1 MHIVNIILGRSVAL
15 ADKADGHR
23 CSADLLI
30 RYDNDPF
37 QLKMMMMTEQPAAE
51 EKQPAKN
58 SKERQF
64 KGLSLTERKQ
74 LRREK
79 LIEAGIEAYGTH
91 GFFSVTV
98 KDICNEA
105 KLTERYF
112 YESFKKSENLF
123 QTIFLKLID
132 ELQQNV
138 MQAIMQASSDPKK
151 MIEAGLTALLTTL
164 KDNPQMARIIYI
176 DAMLVQELHNQ
187 ATIHETMSRF
197 DRMIHAFVML
207 MMPNIGRSEREI
219 SLVATGLNGYV
230 TQIAIRWVMSGFKQ
244 SMDEILSSCS
254 IVFLSLLQTFSQHE
268 PSVKK

>member
-1 MHIVNIILGRSVAL
+1 MTQSATSEKKQQKMVA
-15 ADKADGHR
+15 
-23 CSADLLI
+23 
-30 RYDNDPF
+30 
-37 QLKMMMMTEQPAAE
+37 
-51 EKQPAKN
+51 
-58 SKERQF
+58 KERQF
-64 KGLSLTERKQ
+64 KGLSMAERQ
-74 LRREK
+74 QARREK
-79 LIEAGIEAYGTH
+79 LIEAGIQAYGTH

-112 YESFKKSENLF
+112 YESFKKSEHLF

-138 MQAIMQASSDPKK
+138 MQAMMRASSDPKK

-164 KDNPQMARIIYI
+164 RDNPRMARIIYI

-197 DRMIHAFVML
+197 DRMIQAFVML
-207 MMPNIGRSEREI
+207 MMPNLSRSEQEI
-219 SLVATGLNGYV
+219 SLVSTGLNGYV

-244 SMDEILSSCS
+244 SMEEVLSSCS
-254 IVFLSLLQTFSQHE
+254 IVFLTLFETFAE
-268 PSVKK
+268 KK

>member
-1 MHIVNIILGRSVAL
+1 
-15 ADKADGHR
+15 
-23 CSADLLI
+23 
-30 RYDNDPF
+30 
-37 QLKMMMMTEQPAAE
+37 MTYSNSNTAE
-51 EKQPAKN
+51 HNNNPTK

-64 KGLSLTERKQ
+64 KGLSLAERKQ
-74 LRREK
+74 ARREK
-79 LIEAGIEAYGTH
+79 LIEAGIEVYGTH

-112 YESFKKSENLF
+112 YESFKKSDQLF

-138 MQAIMQASSDPKK
+138 MQAIMQASSNHEK
-151 MIEAGLTALLTTL
+151 MVDAGLTALLTTL
-164 KDNPQMARIIYI
+164 KDNPRMARIIYI

-187 ATIHETMSRF
+187 ATIRETMLRF

-207 MMPNIGRSEREI
+207 MMPNIPHSEREI
-219 SLVATGLNGYV
+219 SWVSTGLNGYV

-244 SMDEILSSCS
+244 SMEDVLASCRV
-254 IVFLSLLQTFSQHE
+254 VFVTLLASFSD
-268 PSVKK
+268 KKN

>member
-1 MHIVNIILGRSVAL
+1 
-15 ADKADGHR
+15 
-23 CSADLLI
+23 
-30 RYDNDPF
+30 
-37 QLKMMMMTEQPAAE
+37 MTEPQQNLEQQQNKPL
-51 EKQPAKN
+51 K

-74 LRREK
+74 ARREK
-79 LIEAGIEAYGTH
+79 LIEAGIEAYGSQ
-91 GFFSVTV
+91 GFFAVTV

-112 YESFKKSENLF
+112 YESFKKSDELF

-132 ELQQNV
+132 QLQHNV
-138 MQAIMQASSDPKK
+138 MQAIMQASTDPRK

-164 KDNPQMARIIYI
+164 KDNPGMARIIYI

-187 ATIHETMSRF
+187 ATIHETMLRF

-207 MMPNIGRSEREI
+207 MMPHIDRSEREI

-230 TQIAIRWVMSGFKQ
+230 TQIAIRWVVSGFKQ
-244 SMDEILSSCS
+244 SMQEVLSSCS
-254 IVFLSLLQTFSQHE
+254 IVFLSLLDTFSE
-268 PSVKK
+268 KEKILKKESSS

>member
-1 MHIVNIILGRSVAL
+1 
-15 ADKADGHR
+15 
-23 CSADLLI
+23 
-30 RYDNDPF
+30 
-37 QLKMMMMTEQPAAE
+37 MTEAYENLE
-51 EKQPAKN
+51 EKQNKPSKT
-58 SKERQF
+58 KERQF

-91 GFFSVTV
+91 GFFAVTV

-112 YESFKKSENLF
+112 YESFKKSDELF

-132 ELQQNV
+132 QLQHNV
-138 MQAIMQASSDPKK
+138 MQAIMQASTDPRK
-151 MIEAGLTALLTTL
+151 MIESGLTALLTTL
-164 KDNPQMARIIYI
+164 KENPRMARIIYI

-187 ATIHETMSRF
+187 ATIHETMLRF

-207 MMPNIGRSEREI
+207 MMPHIDRSEREI

-230 TQIAIRWVMSGFKQ
+230 TQIAIRWVVSGFKQ
-244 SMDEILSSCS
+244 SMQEVLSACS
-254 IVFLSLLQTFSQHE
+254 IVFLSLLDTFSE
-268 PSVKK
+268 KDKIVKKESLS

>member
-1 MHIVNIILGRSVAL
+1 MTDSI
-15 ADKADGHR
+15 D
-23 CSADLLI
+23 SAVKP
-30 RYDNDPF
+30 R
-37 QLKMMMMTEQPAAE
+37 AA
-51 EKQPAKN
+51 KTSQ
-58 SKERQF
+58 RQF
-64 KGLSLTERKQ
+64 KGLSMAERQ
-74 LRREK
+74 QARREK
-79 LIEAGIEAYGTH
+79 LIEAGIEAYGSY

-112 YESFKKSENLF
+112 YESFKKSEDLF

-138 MQAIMQASSDPKK
+138 MQAMMQASSDPKK

-164 KDNPQMARIIYI
+164 RDNPRMARIIYI

-207 MMPNIGRSEREI
+207 MMPQLNRSEQEI
-219 SLVATGLNGYV
+219 SLVSTGLNGYV

-244 SMDEILSSCS
+244 SLEEVLSSCS
-254 IVFLSLLQTFSQHE
+254 VVFLALLESFSE
-268 PSVKK
+268 KK